1 MPKPTAYLRP
11 ATLEEALEAAARPG
25 ALVVNGGALLLNR
38 LDLNH
43 DIVIDLQG
51 LASLRALERRA
62 SGLFLGGGLSLQ
74 AVVESPLTSSLLG
87 RALRRTLPINHRHAT
102 SIGDSLLVVPAL
114 REWLAALIVTQAR
127 LEYAGKETGAALALW
142 EQPVDEFVT
151 FVYRHGSHYPAIITG
166 LTVPALP
173 ERTGLGSAFVARTP
187 ADEPIVNAAA
197 ALTLRDDGLI
207 ARVIVA
213 IGGATAVP
221 VARFEL
227 EELVGAHPDDQ
238 ILAHAGAAIAAK
250 VRPVSDYRGSYDYR
264 VAMAALMTQRA
275 LAECREQLA

>member
-38 LDLNH
+38 LDLSH

-74 AVVESPLTSSLLG
+74 AVVESPLIPSLLG

-102 SIGDSLLVVPAL
+102 SISDSLLVVPAL

-127 LEYAGKETGAALALW
+127 LEYAGKEPGVALALW

-151 FVYRHGSHYPAIITG
+151 FVYRHGNHYPAIITG
-166 LTVPALP
+166 LTVPTLP

-227 EELVGAHPDDQ
+227 EELVGAQLDDQ
-238 ILAHAGAAIAAK
+238 ILAGASAAIAAQ